1 MKKIAFFLLLIS
13 ITIDAK
19 TSPSELFKQIK
30 ESKNS
35 LASTAQEKTVTNK
48 QLRAIA
54 AKIKKIN
61 AEIAVYNEKLS
72 KLDSFL
78 SSEEKRYQ
86 DSMAE
91 IKGINSLVKELDKDI
106 EAKNREFAKK
116 VSQQLGGVIA
126 QNRSGEKNEKSV
138 VMKEVYDRYKNY
150 NQQELLKL
158 SRNIEQKNALKKNL
172 LARRDAIA
180 KNIKDVQKQKE
191 LYLKE
196 KNEKQKL
203 LKKLAVEEKKYSKKL
218 KSIFRKQTV
227 IRLTLTKLKLLKEDA
242 VNAAKKREQELK
254 KKIKELK
261 KLRFSKNNPTR
272 TVTIN
277 RVKQYGSSYTNSN
290 VYYYRGAK
298 TISPLKSAKV
308 IKPFGTFIDQI
319 YKIRSHSDSVTL
331 ISKVGDNRVY
341 NVLNGEVAYIGENS
355 MLGKLV
361 VIKHNNGLHTIY
373 ADLSKFS
380 PFIKVGSRVK
390 KGSIIGKVKRK
401 LIFEATKNGQFIN
414 PVRLINL

>member
-1 MKKIAFFLLLIS
+1 MKKTIFFIISLFILLQ
-13 ITIDAK
+13 AK
-19 TSPSELFKQIK
+19 QSPSELFKQIK

-35 LASTAQEKTVTNK
+35 LASASQQKTMTNK
-48 QLRAIA
+48 QLTVIA
-54 AKIKKIN
+54 AKIKKLKN
-61 AEIAVYNEKLS
+61 EIAAYDKKLN
-72 KLDSFL
+72 KLNDFL
-78 SSEEKRYQ
+78 SNQEKKYQ

-91 IKGINSLVKELDKDI
+91 INGIDRLVKNLDKDI
-106 EAKNREFAKK
+106 EAKNKEFAQM
-116 VSQQLGGVIA
+116 VSRQLGGIVA
-126 QNRSGEKNEKSV
+126 QNKSGEKNEKSV
-138 VMKEVYDRYKNY
+138 IMKEVYDRYKSY

-180 KNIKDVQKQKE
+180 KSIKDVQEQKN

-196 KNEKQKL
+196 KQEKQQL
-203 LKKLAVEEKKYSKKL
+203 LKKLAIEENKYSQRL
-218 KSIFRKQTV
+218 KSILRKQTV

-242 VNAAKKREQELK
+242 VNAAKKREKELRK
-254 KKIKELK
+254 RIKELK
-261 KLRFSKNNPTR
+261 KIKFVKDNSIHPVAVNK
-272 TVTIN
+272 
-277 RVKQYGSSYTNSN
+277 VKQYGSSYINSN
-290 VYYYRGAK
+290 IYKYRGPK
-298 TISPLKSAKV
+298 TIAPLKNAKI

-331 ISKVGDNRVY
+331 ISKAGDNRVY
-341 NVLNGEVAYIGENS
+341 NVLNGEVAYIGQNS

-361 VIKHNNGLHTIY
+361 VIKHDNGLHTIY

-380 PFIKVGSRVK
+380 PFIKVGMRIK